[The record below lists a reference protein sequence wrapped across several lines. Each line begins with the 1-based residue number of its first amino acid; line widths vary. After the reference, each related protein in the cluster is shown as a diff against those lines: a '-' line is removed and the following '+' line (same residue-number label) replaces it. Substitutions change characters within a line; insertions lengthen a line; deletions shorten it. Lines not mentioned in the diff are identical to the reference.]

1 MLVSTTRRRNC
12 SLSWCAY
19 RPVALL
25 APEDN
30 HSSAKSSAGA
40 AGTQR
45 TLALNPILCISL
57 AEISASNICLAM

>member
-1 MLVSTTRRRNC
+1 MVLVWYAG
-12 SLSWCAY
+12 LA
-19 RPVALL
+19 RPPAQLL
-25 APEDN
+25 AKLVRLPPVIAPED
-30 HSSAKSSAGA
+30 SAGA